1 MRLAKFLPLKQDQ
14 AQRTPAL
21 RFTVYHPLDK
31 GAFMTADC
39 LKLDMNWQPVGFCT
53 WDNAVKLVY
62 EDRAKVVKEDEGG
75 KVLHSPSFTMGM
87 PRVIVVRNAWTRRKK
102 QTVPCTRRNLLV
114 RDNATCQYCGHVVR
128 TSEYTI
134 DHITPVCQGG
144 KSTWDNLAIA
154 CMPCN
159 KEKGGRTPAQAGM
172 ALLSKPYTPKPTD
185 PRFNFKLHVHK
196 MRPEWKEWESWLYWN
211 AVIDKE

>member
-1 MRLAKFLPLKQDQ
+1 
-14 AQRTPAL
+14 
-21 RFTVYHPLDK
+21 
-31 GAFMTADC
+31 
-39 LKLDMNWQPVGFCT
+39 
-53 WDNAVKLVY
+53 
-62 EDRAKVVKEDEGG
+62 
-75 KVLHSPSFTMGM
+75 MGM
-87 PRVIVVRNAWTRRKK
+87 PRVIVVRNASTRRKK

-196 MRPEWKEWESWLYWN
+196 MRPGADERRSESEGQWRAEATLVWNWKTGVCSSLDYYFIFARPEHGASSLFSRWPR
-211 AVIDKE
+211 APQRVHRAIV